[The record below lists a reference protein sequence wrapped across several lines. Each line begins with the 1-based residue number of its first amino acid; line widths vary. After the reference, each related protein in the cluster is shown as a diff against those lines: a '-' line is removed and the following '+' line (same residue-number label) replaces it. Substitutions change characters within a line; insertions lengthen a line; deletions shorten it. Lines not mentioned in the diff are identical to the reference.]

1 VSIRILL
8 DTHAFLWWLDGD
20 RRLTR
25 HARTSIA
32 DEGTTVLV
40 SAATAWEITTKARI
54 GRLPG
59 AVAVA
64 QDVAGC
70 IVSQGFTSLPIS
82 VEHAERAGSLPGPHR
97 DPFDRMLIAQAA
109 AEGLTLLTTD
119 RGVKRYASDRVRIRI
134 SA

>member
-1 VSIRILL
+1 MSIRILL

-20 RRLTR
+20 RRLAR

-64 QDVAGC
+64 QDVAGG

-82 VEHAERAGSLPGPHR
+82 VEHAE
-97 DPFDRMLIAQAA
+97 
-109 AEGLTLLTTD
+109 
-119 RGVKRYASDRVRIRI
+119 
-134 SA
+134 